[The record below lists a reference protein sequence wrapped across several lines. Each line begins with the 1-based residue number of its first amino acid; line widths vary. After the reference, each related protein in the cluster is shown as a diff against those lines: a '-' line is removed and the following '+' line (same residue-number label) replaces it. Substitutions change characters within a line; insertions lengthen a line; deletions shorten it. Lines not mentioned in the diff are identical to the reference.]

1 MNGCAPLRMPVIVRN
16 APIEM
21 YKYAYISPTKELTSS
36 TGGTYGGQYGIY
48 GSSTT
53 KSVNPSDVIAGILIK
68 EGYIILPEL
77 KPELSNETLIVN
89 YGDDSFRE
97 AGRAGRI
104 VQDSQFLRVF
114 DMIFHIVGG
123 ERTGIFLAKIFVD
136 TVAYGAYLLIF
147 AIDNGEVVQHHE

>member
-1 MNGCAPLRMPVIVRN
+1 MNAIKNWLLVFCTILLANGCAPLRTPVIVRN

-68 EGYIILPEL
+68 QGYIILPEL
-77 KPELSNETLIVN
+77 KSELANETLIVN
-89 YGDDSFRE
+89 YGES
-97 AGRAGRI
+97 GRRNRG
-104 VQDSQFLRVF
+104 L
-114 DMIFHIVGG
+114 G
-123 ERTGIFLAKIFVD
+123 
-136 TVAYGAYLLIF
+136 
-147 AIDNGEVVQHHE
+147 

>member
-1 MNGCAPLRMPVIVRN
+1 MLLGIALPKLLVVFYGLIFVLAAFGELCVAPQTAV
-16 APIEM
+16 
-21 YKYAYISPTKELTSS
+21 
-36 TGGTYGGQYGIY
+36 
-48 GSSTT
+48 
-53 KSVNPSDVIAGILIK
+53 
-68 EGYIILPEL
+68 
-77 KPELSNETLIVN
+77 
-89 YGDDSFRE
+89 GDHDSFRE

-136 TVAYGAYLLIF
+136 AIAYGAYLLIF